1 MIKAIKELTP
11 QKLIIYLLT
20 IAISV
25 LWYKLEKVE
34 VKGDGKEERKEVKN
48 DKLQQK
54 LDSIQALRIADEKKC
69 SEEKDALKQQQ
80 IDDLKA
86 LVAKQDASK
95 VKQEKAEQKVN
106 SLSNQANK
114 LTRLAQDIENQ
125 NEPK

>member
-1 MIKAIKELTP
+1 MLVIAISSLATV
-11 QKLIIYLLT
+11 
-20 IAISV
+20 ISV
-25 LWYKLEKVE
+25 LWYKLQMNED
-34 VKGDGKEERKEVKN
+34 KGSGKEVKTEARY

-86 LVAKQDASK
+86 LVARQDASK

-106 SLSNQANK
+106 NLSNQANK

>member
-11 QKLIIYLLT
+11 QKLIIYLLVT
-20 IAISV
+20 AILS

-48 DKLQQK
+48 DKLQHK

-95 VKQEKAEQKVN
+95 AQQVKAEKKVDN
-106 SLSNQANK
+106 LSNQTNK